1 VKKAHIFDMDGLLI
15 DSEPAWRAAE
25 IKVFTQL
32 GIPFTEKM
40 CLETVGM
47 RIDEVVVYWQKDYP
61 QLIDISR
68 IAEDIQQEV
77 IRLVKLN
84 GKALPGVIETLQ
96 LLKDNNRMCAL
107 ASSSNIIVIEA
118 VLDSLKIRDYFKVI
132 HSAQFEKHGKPS
144 PDVFLTTA
152 EKMGLQPIECNV
164 YEDSRNGMKAGLA
177 AGMKTILIPEHPNV
191 NQGWFDAADL
201 VLMSLENFDLEI
213 MES

>member
-1 VKKAHIFDMDGLLI
+1 
-15 DSEPAWRAAE
+15 
-25 IKVFTQL
+25 
-32 GIPFTEKM
+32 
-40 CLETVGM
+40 M

-61 QLIDISR
+61 QLIDVNE

-77 IRLVKLN
+77 IRLVKLD
-84 GKALPGVIETLQ
+84 GKALPGVLDTLQ
-96 LLKDNNRMCAL
+96 LLQDNNRMCAL

-177 AGMKTILIPEHPNV
+177 AGMKTILIPEHPE
-191 NQGWFDAADL
+191 QHQAWFDDADVLLLSL
-201 VLMSLENFDLEI
+201 VEFDLEK
-213 MES
+213 MEN